1 MNIEPIMI
9 KLDDMSEY
17 YLDCLWKEN
26 IRETIFNDIKNKDD
40 ILHQHNIN
48 IMSISLAF
56 KFKIDSDYPE
66 PFELPYPPAS
76 WLKHNDTLLTIFK

>member
-1 MNIEPIMI
+1 MSVEPVMI
-9 KLDDMSEY
+9 KLDNMSEH

-26 IRETIFNDIKNKDD
+26 IRETIFNDIKNKNA

-56 KFKIDSDYPE
+56 KFI
-66 PFELPYPPAS
+66 
-76 WLKHNDTLLTIFK
+76 HNIYST